1 MLPMKVKGQHL
12 GWMNT
17 LISIGCIITD
27 QLYSPSW
34 PYETTKNY
42 KNPKKGSIKV
52 KSKYEY

>member
-1 MLPMKVKGQHL
+1 MLPMKVKGQHS

-52 KSKYEY
+52 ISK